1 MSTITFSNINFVRLS
16 QYNNLIGGRHKE
28 GRSRGTGRDTA
39 SLTGPFKLQ
48 KKYRS
53 GRNLFVAGPAPRAN
67 LGQKHLMQPGTNF
80 HAQSTGHDEYR
91 LKFTCKRPENRS
103 LRRLTTEG
111 GDAVAGIDGRFSRPV
126 IVGIKSSTGAN
137 LGGRTHG
144 HMAA

>member
-1 MSTITFSNINFVRLS
+1 
-16 QYNNLIGGRHKE
+16 
-28 GRSRGTGRDTA
+28 
-39 SLTGPFKLQ
+39 
-48 KKYRS
+48 
-53 GRNLFVAGPAPRAN
+53 
-67 LGQKHLMQPGTNF
+67 MQPGTNF

-144 HMAA
+144 HMAAEEQAAKQEPPVAPEGRGSDRGGCVFKFCNLKAFARNPSGAHN